1 MKRKTSLLILSLT
14 ATGFTSIPVLAAE
27 QSAEITLGVV
37 PEELISSSILNEIEL
52 GIGYISD
59 DAYKF
64 GRYNGTQS
72 EEGAFVVGDIKV
84 RIFEENGGFW
94 NFRTS
99 DLGLESRY
107 LIVEAGLQGENKF
120 FIEYDELPNYKNNT
134 VKTPFT
140 GIGSET
146 LALPATYD
154 PDNITPEDFSLFEL
168 KTKREK
174 LRLGAIFTPTEQW
187 QFDIDFSHSN
197 KQGVDATGAAIATN
211 TTQVIGSTTTSLI
224 PEPIDQD
231 TNIANATISYASK
244 KAQADLK
251 YHVSLFNNNYNSL
264 SWDNPLP
271 IPADHVATGTR
282 PDSGSMSLAPD
293 NEFHQLS
300 LTGAYNLPYKS
311 RLTGYL
317 SMGRMT
323 QNQDFQPYTTNTTI
337 TPTPAALPAD
347 SLDGKVWMKNAQL
360 KLSSRPISK
369 LRLNAE
375 LLYKE
380 RDNQT
385 PVNTYSYVRLDSH
398 NTTSVDNRPYSYENS
413 RINLLANY
421 RLNAMSSIRGGYK
434 YNEMKRDYTDAERE
448 KTDETTFFAKWK
460 VKVHSNLDFSLLGET
475 SSRDGSDY
483 ITPVGENPAMRKYHL
498 ADRSKDKL
506 AATVDVMATDK
517 LFMSAKAEYNQV
529 EYDNSTIG
537 LIDSSQPVYSVD
549 FTYQPTH
556 NISTYG
562 YFTNETLES
571 NQINKDV
578 SPSATALWEAD
589 FKDTFN
595 TVGFGA
601 TLNNLG
607 KWSVGANITY
617 SEATGTIDMKDVV
630 VPGSEI
636 QFPDTKTELNS
647 LQLWSSYQ
655 YSKQL
660 LYKLGY
666 IYENYSADNWAVD
679 NLQAYDPAYESLL
692 LLDNETLDYNV
703 YMVTLSAI
711 YKF

>member
-1 MKRKTSLLILSLT
+1 MKRKTSLLILGLT

-27 QSAEITLGVV
+27 QSGEITLGVV
-37 PEELISSSILNEIEL
+37 PEEIISSTILNEIEL

-64 GRYNGTQS
+64 GRYNGMES
-72 EEGAFVVGDIKV
+72 DGVFAVGDIKV

-94 NFRTS
+94 NFRATN
-99 DLGLESRY
+99 LGLESRY
-107 LIVEAGLQGENKF
+107 LLVEAGSQGENKF
-120 FIEYDELPNYKNNT
+120 FLEYDELPNYKNNT
-134 VKTPFT
+134 VETPFA
-140 GIGSET
+140 GIGSE
-146 LALPATYD
+146 ALSLPSGYD
-154 PDNITPEDFSLFEL
+154 PDNISSDDFSLFEL

-174 LRLGAIFTPTEQW
+174 LKLGAIFTPAKRW

-231 TNIANATISYASK
+231 TNIANATISYATK

-271 IPADHVATGTR
+271 IPVDHVATGTR

-300 LTGAYNLPYKS
+300 LTGAYTLPYKS
-311 RLTGYL
+311 RLTGFL

-323 QNQDFQPYTTNTTI
+323 QNQNFQPYTTNSSV
-337 TPTPAALPAD
+337 PAAALPAD
-347 SLDGKVWMKNAQL
+347 SLDGEVWLKNVQL
-360 KLSSRPISK
+360 KLSSRPVNK

-398 NTTSVDNRPYSYENS
+398 NTVSVENRPYSYENS

-421 RLNAMSSIRGGYK
+421 RINAMSSVRGGYK
-434 YNEMKRDYTDAERE
+434 FNEMKRDYTDAERE
-448 KTDETTFFAKWK
+448 KTDESTFFAKWK

-483 ITPVGENPAMRKYHL
+483 ITPTGENPAMRKYHL
-498 ADRSKDKL
+498 ADRSKDKV
-506 AATVDVMATDK
+506 AATVDIMATDK

-529 EYDNSTIG
+529 EYDDSTIG
-537 LIDSSQPVYSVD
+537 LIDSSQPVYTVD
-549 FTYQPTH
+549 FTYQPTN

-571 NQINKDV
+571 NQVGKDV
-578 SPSATALWEAD
+578 SPSATVLWEAD

-595 TVGFGA
+595 TIGFGA

-607 KWSVGANITY
+607 KWSTGANITY
-617 SEATGTIDMKDVV
+617 SDSTGEIDMTDIV

-636 QFPDTKTELNS
+636 QFPDTKTKLS
-647 LQLWSSYQ
+647 SIQLWGLYQ

-660 LYKLGY
+660 SYKLGY
-666 IYENYSADNWAVD
+666 IYEKYSADNWAVD

-703 YMVTLSAI
+703 YTVTLSAV
-711 YKF
+711 YTF

>member
-27 QSAEITLGVV
+27 QSAEMTLGVV
-37 PEELISSSILNEIEL
+37 PEEIISSTILNEIEL
-52 GIGYISD
+52 GIGYISN

-64 GRYNGTQS
+64 GRYNGMES
-72 EEGAFVVGDIKV
+72 DGVFAVGDIKV

-94 NFRTS
+94 NFRATN
-99 DLGLESRY
+99 LGLESRY
-107 LIVEAGLQGENKF
+107 LLVEGGSQGEYKF
-120 FIEYDELPNYKNNT
+120 ILEYDELPNYKNNT
-134 VKTPFT
+134 VETPFA
-140 GIGSET
+140 GIGSE
-146 LALPATYD
+146 ALSLPSGYD
-154 PDNITPEDFSLFEL
+154 PDNISSDDFSLFEL

-174 LRLGAIFTPTEQW
+174 LKLGAIFTPAKRW

-271 IPADHVATGTR
+271 IPVDHVATGTR

-300 LTGAYNLPYKS
+300 LTGAYTLPYKS
-311 RLTGYL
+311 RLTGFL

-323 QNQDFQPYTTNTTI
+323 QNQSFQPYTTNTGV
-337 TPTPAALPAD
+337 PAAALPAD
-347 SLDGKVWMKNAQL
+347 SLDGEVWLKNVQL
-360 KLSSRPISK
+360 KLSSRPINK

-398 NTTSVDNRPYSYENS
+398 NTVSVDNRPYSYENS

-421 RLNAMSSIRGGYK
+421 RINAMSSVRGGYK
-434 YNEMKRDYTDAERE
+434 FNEMKRDYTDAERE
-448 KTDETTFFAKWK
+448 KTDESTFFAKWK
-460 VKVHSNLDFSLLGET
+460 VKAHSNLDFSLLGET
-475 SSRDGSDY
+475 SDRDGSDY
-483 ITPVGENPAMRKYHL
+483 ITPTGENPAMRKYHL
-498 ADRSKDKL
+498 ADRSKDKV

-537 LIDSSQPVYSVD
+537 LIDSSQPVYTVD

-556 NISTYG
+556 NLSTYG

-571 NQINKDV
+571 NQVGKDV
-578 SPSATALWEAD
+578 SPSATDLWEAD

-595 TVGFGA
+595 TIGFGA
-601 TLNNLG
+601 TLSNLG
-607 KWSVGANITY
+607 KWSLGTNITY
-617 SEATGTIDMKDVV
+617 SESTGEIDMTDIV

-636 QFPDTKTELNS
+636 QFPDTKTELS
-647 LQLWSSYQ
+647 SIQLWGLYQ

-660 LYKLGY
+660 SYKLGY
-666 IYENYSADNWAVD
+666 IYEKYSADNWAVD

-703 YMVTLSAI
+703 YVVTLSAM

>member
-1 MKRKTSLLILSLT
+1 MKTKTSLLILSLT

-37 PEELISSSILNEIEL
+37 PEELISSSIVNEIEL

-64 GRYNGTQS
+64 GRYNGMQS
-72 EEGAFVVGDIKV
+72 EEGVFVVGDIKV
-84 RIFEENGGFW
+84 RIFEDNGGFW
-94 NFRTS
+94 NFRTTN
-99 DLGLESRY
+99 LGLDSRY
-107 LIVEAGLQGENKF
+107 LIVEAGLQGEHKF
-120 FIEYDELPNYKNNT
+120 FIEYDELPNHKNNT
-134 VKTPFT
+134 VGTPFT

-146 LALPATYD
+146 LSLPTGYDISRDTYLND
-154 PDNITPEDFSLFEL
+154 FEL

-174 LRLGAIFTPTEQW
+174 LKLGAIFTPEEHW

-197 KQGVDATGAAIATN
+197 KQGVDAIGAAIATN

-300 LTGAYNLPYKS
+300 LTGAYSLPYKS
-311 RLTGYL
+311 RLTGFL

-323 QNQDFQPYTTNTTI
+323 QNQSFLPYTTNTNI
-337 TPTPAALPAD
+337 TAAALPAN

-385 PVNTYSYVRLDSH
+385 PVNTYSYVLLDSS
-398 NTTSVDNRPYSYENS
+398 NKTGVDNRPYSYKNS

-421 RLNAMSSIRGGYK
+421 RLHAMGSIRGGYK

-448 KTDETTFFAKWK
+448 KTDETTLFAKWK
-460 VKVHSNLDFSLLGET
+460 VKANSIIDFSLLGET
-475 SSRDGSDY
+475 SERNGSDY
-483 ITPVGENPAMRKYHL
+483 ITPTGENPAMRKYHL
-498 ADRSKDKL
+498 ADRSKDKV
-506 AATVDVMATDK
+506 AATVDIMATDK
-517 LFMSAKAEYNQV
+517 LFMSAKAEYNQI

-537 LIDSSQPVYSVD
+537 LIDSSQPVYTVD

-571 NQINKDV
+571 HQVSKDV
-578 SPSATALWEAD
+578 QPLSTTVLWEAD

-601 TLNNLG
+601 TLKNLG
-607 KWSVGANITY
+607 KWNIGANITY
-617 SEATGTIDMKDVV
+617 SETTGTIDMTDIV
-630 VPGSEI
+630 VPGSEV
-636 QFPDTKTELNS
+636 QFPDTKTKLNS
-647 LQLWSSYQ
+647 IQLWSSYQ

-660 LYKLGY
+660 LYRLGY

-679 NLQAYDPAYESLL
+679 NLQAYNPAYEPLL
-692 LLDNETLDYNV
+692 LLDDETQDYNV
-703 YMVTLSAI
+703 YMVTLSAV
-711 YKF
+711 YTF

>member
-1 MKRKTSLLILSLT
+1 MKRKTSLLILSIT
-14 ATGFTSIPVLAAE
+14 AAGFAPISALAAE
-27 QSAEITLGVV
+27 QSTEISLGVV
-37 PEELISSSILNEIEL
+37 PERLVSNPVLNEIEL

-64 GRYNGTQS
+64 GRYNGMQT
-72 EEGAFVVGDIKV
+72 EEGAFVIGDIKV
-84 RIFEENGGFW
+84 RIFEDNGGFW
-94 NFRTS
+94 DFRTTN
-99 DLGLESRY
+99 LGLESRY
-107 LIVEAGLQGENKF
+107 LIVEAGIQGENKF

-134 VKTPFT
+134 VETPFT

-146 LALPATYD
+146 LSLPAGYDINNIDTYLND
-154 PDNITPEDFSLFEL
+154 FEL

-174 LRLGAIFTPTEQW
+174 LKLGAIFTPTERW

-211 TTQVIGSTTTSLI
+211 TVQVIGSTTTSLI

-231 TNIANATISYASK
+231 TNITNATISYASK

-271 IPADHVATGTR
+271 IPADSLLNGGVR

-323 QNQDFQPYTTNTTI
+323 QNQNFLPYTTNTNI
-337 TPTPAALPAD
+337 TAAALPAN
-347 SLDGKVWMKNAQL
+347 SLDGEVWIKNAQL
-360 KLSSRPISK
+360 KLSSRPINK

-385 PVNTYSYVRLDSH
+385 PVNTYSYVLLDSN
-398 NTTSVDNRPYSYENS
+398 NTTSVENRPYSYENS

-460 VKVHSNLDFSLLGET
+460 VKTNSTTDFSLLGET

-483 ITPVGENPAMRKYHL
+483 ITPTGENPAMRKYHL
-498 ADRSKDKL
+498 ADRTKDKV

-537 LIDSSQPVYSVD
+537 LIDSSQPVYTVD

-571 NQINKDV
+571 NQISKDV
-578 SPSATALWEAD
+578 SPSATVLWEAD

-595 TVGFGA
+595 TIGFGA
-601 TLNNLG
+601 TLKNLG
-607 KWSVGANITY
+607 KWSVGANLTY
-617 SEATGTIDMKDVV
+617 SEATGIIDMIDIV
-630 VPGSEI
+630 VPGSET
-636 QFPDTKTELNS
+636 QFPDTKTELS
-647 LQLWSSYQ
+647 SIQLWSSYQ
-655 YSKQL
+655 YNKQL
-660 LYKLGY
+660 TYKLGY
-666 IYENYSADNWAVD
+666 IYEKYSADNWAVD

-692 LLDNETLDYNV
+692 LLDDDTQDYNV
-703 YMVTLSAI
+703 YVVTLSAI
-711 YKF
+711 YTF